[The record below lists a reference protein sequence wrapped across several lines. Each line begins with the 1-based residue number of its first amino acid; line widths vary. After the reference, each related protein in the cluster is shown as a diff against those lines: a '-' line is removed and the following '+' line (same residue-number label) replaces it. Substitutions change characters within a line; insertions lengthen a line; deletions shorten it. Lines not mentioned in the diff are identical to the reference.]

1 MSWIQPGQIIYFFVF
16 IYIQILWT
24 NNVFFFPSKLNVGNA
39 YKNEANADVTLRE
52 KIAVLAA
59 QIKKERDRN
68 SGLVAKLNNSKKLTD
83 SLRVRLR
90 NAQRR
95 SWIKDDAQ
103 WANKE
108 NTKYGSAF

>member
-1 MSWIQPGQIIYFFVF
+1 MRLSSVNSFFNTVIF
-16 IYIQILWT
+16 LLS
-24 NNVFFFPSKLNVGNA
+24 VSKLNVGNA
-39 YKNEANADVTLRE
+39 SKNEANADVTLRE

-68 SGLVAKLNNSKKLTD
+68 SGLVAKLNKNIKLTD

-95 SWIKDDAQ
+95 S
-103 WANKE
+103 
-108 NTKYGSAF
+108 